1 MFSHSNEKQDK
12 ALLLYC
18 SIGKSADVTQIYA
31 LTGRSRQFWVVRKL
45 ESVEEPL
52 SAMSAGRYDLVTTS
66 HDVLI
71 WKDLI
76 IDGGRV
82 RSQVLYPAEVRVP

>member
-1 MFSHSNEKQDK
+1 LFSHSNEKQDK
-12 ALLLYC
+12 AFLLYC

-52 SAMSAGRYDLVTTS
+52 SGMSALAYADTG
-66 HDVLI
+66 VLNDDA
-71 WKDLI
+71 W
-76 IDGGRV
+76 RFY
-82 RSQVLYPAEVRVP
+82 SPYP